1 MSPLSVLAAA
11 EPAATQPSIGTPMLW
26 AVTIGAIVVL
36 LVVDFLITRRPH
48 AVSMKE
54 AIGWSAF
61 YVAIPVGFG
70 VWIWQQYG
78 GDRGLE
84 YYTGYLVEKSLS
96 VDNLF
101 VFLLLLTAFAVPRE
115 LQQRVLL
122 IGVAGALVLRGIFI
136 ALGAQLIASFSWAFL
151 LFGAVLLVTAVKVG
165 RDALSPDD
173 HTVDIGSIRTVRVL
187 RRLWPVTESYDG
199 TRMTVRQAG
208 RRALTPLALVT
219 VAILGTDV
227 VFAIDSVPAVYG
239 ITGDPYLVFATNAF
253 ALLGLR
259 ALYFVVEGALGSLR
273 HLGHGLAAILA
284 FIGVKLVLRGVFI
297 ALGAQLISSF
307 SWAFLLFGA
316 VLLVT
321 AVKVGRDALSD
332 KEHTVDIGSLRTV
345 RLLSRLWPVT
355 ESYDGTRMTV
365 RQAGRR
371 ALTPLALVTVAILG
385 TDVVFAIDSV
395 PAVYGITGDAYLV
408 FATNAFA
415 LLGLRALYF
424 VVEGALGSLRHL
436 GHGLATILAFI
447 GVKLVLHWAHGVW
460 PAVPE
465 VPTLASLAVIVG
477 ILALATTTSVLANR
491 RDARRATAS
500 DANSDADVAAEVEPE
515 PERESAST

>member
-1 MSPLSVLAAA
+1 MSPVSLLAAA
-11 EPAATQPSIGTPMLW
+11 DPAATQPSIGTPTLW
-26 AVTIGAIVVL
+26 AITIGAIAVL
-36 LVVDFLITRRPH
+36 FVVDFLITRRPH
-48 AVSMKE
+48 EVSMKE
-54 AIGWSAF
+54 AVGWSAF
-61 YVAIPVGFG
+61 YVAIPLGFG

-122 IGVAGALVLRGIFI
+122 IGVAGALVLRGVFI
-136 ALGAQLIASFSWAFL
+136 ALGAQLISSFSWAFL

-165 RDALSPDD
+165 RDALSADD

-199 TRMTVRQAG
+199 TRMTVREAG

-284 FIGVKLVLRGVFI
+284 FIGVEAGA
-297 ALGAQLISSF
+297 ALGA
-307 SWAFLLFGA
+307 
-316 VLLVT
+316 
-321 AVKVGRDALSD
+321 R
-332 KEHTVDIGSLRTV
+332 
-345 RLLSRLWPVT
+345 RL
-355 ESYDGTRMTV
+355 
-365 RQAGRR
+365 AGRAGGAHPRLARGHRRHPGAGHHDER
-371 ALTPLALVTVAILG
+371 AGEP
-385 TDVVFAIDSV
+385 
-395 PAVYGITGDAYLV
+395 
-408 FATNAFA
+408 
-415 LLGLRALYF
+415 
-424 VVEGALGSLRHL
+424 
-436 GHGLATILAFI
+436 
-447 GVKLVLHWAHGVW
+447 
-460 PAVPE
+460 
-465 VPTLASLAVIVG
+465 
-477 ILALATTTSVLANR
+477 
-491 RDARRATAS
+491 ARRPPGRRRA
-500 DANSDADVAAEVEPE
+500 PK
-515 PERESAST
+515 ERASAST